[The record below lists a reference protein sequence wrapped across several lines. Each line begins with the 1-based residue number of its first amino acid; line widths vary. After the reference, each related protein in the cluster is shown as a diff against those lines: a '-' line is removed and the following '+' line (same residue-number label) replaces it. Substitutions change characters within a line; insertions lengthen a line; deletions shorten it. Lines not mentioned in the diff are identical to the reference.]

1 MKAMSKEE
9 KIKEAW
15 VKLIGE
21 EEFNNL
27 KIDIDLLGW
36 LKVSE
41 RDYHYKYNTSL
52 VGDFNGK
59 GYNPMQKIK
68 DYEANPTPYFV
79 RPKSLEGIEKN
90 NGWIKIESDKDLPKE
105 EGLYF
110 AMRRDKTKVEVIN
123 FFFDLSK
130 EFKKIA
136 THYQP
141 ITKPKPPIY

>member
-1 MKAMSKEE
+1 MSEFKGIE

-68 DYEANPTPYFV
+68 DYEDNPTPYFV

-90 NGWIKIESDKDLPKE
+90 NGWIKIESESDLPN
-105 EGLYF
+105 
-110 AMRRDKTKVEVIN
+110 KTNDYWIVNKLGVSIRNYDMQEDNDWNDV
-123 FFFDLSK
+123 
-130 EFKKIA
+130 

-141 ITKPKPPIY
+141 ITKPQPPIY

>member
-1 MKAMSKEE
+1 MKATSKEE

-90 NGWIKIESDKDLPKE
+90 NGWIKIESESDLPN
-105 EGLYF
+105 
-110 AMRRDKTKVEVIN
+110 KTNDYWIVNKLGVSIRNYDMQEDNDWNDV
-123 FFFDLSK
+123 
-130 EFKKIA
+130 

>member
-1 MKAMSKEE
+1 MSKEE

-90 NGWIKIESDKDLPKE
+90 NGWIKIESESDLPN
-105 EGLYF
+105 
-110 AMRRDKTKVEVIN
+110 KTNDYWIVNKLGVSIRNYDMQEDNDWNDV
-123 FFFDLSK
+123 
-130 EFKKIA
+130 

>member
-90 NGWIKIESDKDLPKE
+90 NGWIKIESESDLPN
-105 EGLYF
+105 
-110 AMRRDKTKVEVIN
+110 KTNDYWIVNKLGVSIRNYDMQEDNDWNDV
-123 FFFDLSK
+123 
-130 EFKKIA
+130 

-141 ITKPKPPIY
+141 ITKPQPPIY